1 MTVAQASLVLHWGE
15 SLLSAMKV
23 PVPLRL
29 DRKVFRAA
37 KPGKLRLSPN
47 QKNAKS
53 ESERRSITLFKNFE
67 IIRVSPFLTLG
78 LA

>member
-1 MTVAQASLVLHWGE
+1 MTVAQASLVLHWAE

-29 DRKVFRAA
+29 DRKVLRAA
-37 KPGKLRLSPN
+37 KPAKLRLSPN